1 VECSPHPDSDELYI
15 QKIDLGEATQ
25 RDNISNCRK
34 FISADEMKTGRI
46 VVLTNVKERNVRGY
60 NSQGIVFSA
69 KNSEGTKIE
78 LLRPPKDAPIGER
91 IFPENFTNKTYEA
104 PTNFPSQ
111 KQMSKFIGL
120 MSVDGDS

>member
-1 VECSPHPDSDELYI
+1 MS
-15 QKIDLGEATQ
+15 
-25 RDNISNCRK
+25 
-34 FISADEMKTGRI
+34 GRI
-46 VVLTNVKERNVRGY
+46 VVLTNVKERKILGN

-91 IFPENFTNKTYEA
+91 IFPKNFTNKTYEA
-104 PTNFPSQ
+104 PTSFRSQ
-111 KQMSKFIGL
+111 NQMNKFIGL